1 MRRMVLVVAL
11 ILAGGLV
18 WGGPGL
24 AAEAP
29 RMSVEDLA
37 ARLGHSD
44 LVVIDVRLGSSF
56 TDSPSKIKGAVR
68 REPGQVLDWA
78 KDYPKDKTIVLYCS

>member
-1 MRRMVLVVAL
+1 MRSMVLVVAL
-11 ILAGGLV
+11 ILTGGLI
-18 WGGPGL
+18 WGGPGAGPGL

-37 ARLGHSD
+37 ARLGQAD

-68 REPGQVLDWA
+68 REPGQVMDWA
-78 KDYPKDKTIVLYCS
+78 KD